1 MELYI
6 KQYHD
11 NVRHAVRSITIYTPE
26 SLDHELSVITY
37 AEMDNLT
44 DYNNDPE
51 INKLLDELLTIN
63 EEEDEVDPELYDMLI
78 DEYYESIIERLRKIL
93 ETRGRINGGDYDI
106 IKKGDNQL

>member
-1 MELYI
+1 MEYI
-6 KQYHD
+6 KQFHD

-26 SLDHELSVITY
+26 TLDHFLSVITY
-37 AEMDNLT
+37 EMMDNLT

-63 EEEDEVDPELYDMLI
+63 EEEDEVEPEFYDMLF

-106 IKKGDNQL
+106 LKIEEDKQ

>member
-1 MELYI
+1 MEYI

-11 NVRHAVRSITIYTPE
+11 NVRHAVRSITIYTLE
-26 SLDHELSVITY
+26 GLEHELSVITY

-44 DYNNDPE
+44 DHNSDPE

-63 EEEDEVDPELYDMLI
+63 EEEDEVEPELYDMLI
-78 DEYYESIIERLRKIL
+78 DEYYESINQRLRKIL

>member
-11 NVRHAVRSITIYTPE
+11 NVRHAVRSIMIYTPE
-26 SLDHELSVITY
+26 NLDYELSVITY

-63 EEEDEVDPELYDMLI
+63 EEEDETDPDIYDALM
-78 DEYYESIIERLRKIL
+78 DEYYWKIMYRLLKIL
-93 ETRGRINGGDYDI
+93 KTRGRINGGDYDI
-106 IKKGDNQL
+106 LKMEDN